1 MQKENIKTIFV
12 NPVERISVQGRHKQ
26 VYVINSSQGVVP
38 TVSMRKSKEIGT
50 TSTLQF
56 LPNPNTGKLETGLN
70 VLINNYIL
78 KGQDPDA
85 ILTEYN
91 LSESWREIIPKLV
104 KQDKIKKQT
113 WFEIKHGVEP
123 DFYTDD
129 YSFSMTNLPTDLS
142 EWGKKTYLQAFK
154 FILYPRP
161 NRISN
166 ESPRQELAFELM
178 KVSPNVALNK
188 NAVNS
193 AYHDWYIS
201 EENEAELEK
210 SRKTEIIEN
219 ATYELVKL
227 KREAGKYKSY
237 QVAILLRTYD
247 SLQILKGSASV
258 EKVNNVLSAYIKTEN
273 NQQFGNIE
281 RFNEII
287 EMTKSVEGLVRFN
300 VQYLVQQAIN
310 TNVIAKRDN
319 TFVWHSKAGT
329 PDVYDLGSSF
339 EKIINF
345 FVKEYNTFNWRS

>member
-1 MQKENIKTIFV
+1 
-12 NPVERISVQGRHKQ
+12 
-26 VYVINSSQGVVP
+26 
-38 TVSMRKSKEIGT
+38 MRKSKEIGT

-247 SLQILKGSASV
+247 S
-258 EKVNNVLSAYIKTEN
+258 
-273 NQQFGNIE
+273 F
-281 RFNEII
+281 
-287 EMTKSVEGLVRFN
+287 
-300 VQYLVQQAIN
+300 
-310 TNVIAKRDN
+310 
-319 TFVWHSKAGT
+319 
-329 PDVYDLGSSF
+329 SSD
-339 EKIINF
+339 I
-345 FVKEYNTFNWRS
+345 YQS

>member
-193 AYHDWYIS
+193 AYHDWYI
-201 EENEAELEK
+201 AE
-210 SRKTEIIEN
+210 
-219 ATYELVKL
+219 
-227 KREAGKYKSY
+227 
-237 QVAILLRTYD
+237 D
-247 SLQILKGSASV
+247 
-258 EKVNNVLSAYIKTEN
+258 
-273 NQQFGNIE
+273 
-281 RFNEII
+281 
-287 EMTKSVEGLVRFN
+287 
-300 VQYLVQQAIN
+300 
-310 TNVIAKRDN
+310 RDWE
-319 TFVWHSKAGT
+319 T
-329 PDVYDLGSSF
+329 
-339 EKIINF
+339 I
-345 FVKEYNTFNWRS
+345 